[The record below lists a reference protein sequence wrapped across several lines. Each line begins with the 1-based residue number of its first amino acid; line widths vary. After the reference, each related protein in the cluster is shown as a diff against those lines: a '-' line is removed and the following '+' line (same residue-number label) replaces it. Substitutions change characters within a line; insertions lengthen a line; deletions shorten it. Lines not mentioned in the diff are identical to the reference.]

1 MDASTDALSACHG
14 CGLLQAFPGAA
25 SPALVSCARCGAT
38 LRRVRRHSELLCA
51 ACAVAGLTL
60 FLLAFFLPTASVWMQ
75 GGRFATG
82 DLLSGPERLRQAGAW
97 GLEWAVIFTL
107 LLVPLAKL
115 LTVLAMTAGVLVGQ
129 FPPLRVSEERQAVEH
144 YGLPLGAAPIA
155 ALALWLSTS
164 PFAFGF

>member
-1 MDASTDALSACHG
+1 MVMDASTDALSACHG

-75 GGRFATG
+75 GGRFATS

-129 FPPLRVSEERQAVEH
+129 FPPRRVSEERQAVEH
-144 YGLPLGAAPIA
+144 YAAYR
-155 ALALWLSTS
+155 WVQRRSRRS
-164 PFAFGF
+164 RCG